1 MKTSSFLFG
10 LVLAVAVICV
20 LLLTFGVS
28 FRAAGPVK
36 YNAATETKTLGV
48 VESTQDFACPV
59 SEGEI
64 GSHIKIRTSEGLVQV
79 HLAPARIVR
88 AHNIRFSPGEKIE
101 VIGSKVR
108 YQGNDD
114 VIAREIIRGTDFF
127 AIRDSNGK
135 LVLVQY

>member
-28 FRAAGPVK
+28 FRGAGPVK
-36 YNAATETKTLGV
+36 YNAASETKTSGV

-59 SEGEI
+59 SDGEI
-64 GSHIKIRTSEGLVQV
+64 GSHVKIRTSSGIVQV
-79 HLAPARIVR
+79 HLAPGRIMR
-88 AHNIRFSPGEKIE
+88 AHSIRFSPGEKIE

-108 YQGNDD
+108 YQGDDD
-114 VIAREIIRGTDFF
+114 VIAREIIRGTDFY

-135 LVLVQY
+135 LLLAQY